1 MTFYWCCITLFRFV
15 CAQVLFK
22 PLLTTLGLH
31 IDAVKRSA
39 LMKKFGGN
47 VSIKGA
53 LNALRIDIVESEE
66 VVWMPRMTGKGS
78 RETGFAFLG
87 RALYG

>member
-1 MTFYWCCITLFRFV
+1 MFASVKCKYISPHPPVMSHVSSC
-15 CAQVLFK
+15 QVLFK

-53 LNALRIDIVESEE
+53 LNALRVDIVESEE
-66 VVWMPRMTGKGS
+66 VVWPPRTAGKG
-78 RETGFAFLG
+78 REPSL
-87 RALYG
+87 

>member
-1 MTFYWCCITLFRFV
+1 MIQRCAFLY
-15 CAQVLFK
+15 AQVLFK
-22 PLLTTLGLH
+22 ALLTTLGLH

-66 VVWMPRMTGKGS
+66 VVWTTRMTGKGRIRVDVYFPFPAS
-78 RETGFAFLG
+78 D
-87 RALYG
+87 